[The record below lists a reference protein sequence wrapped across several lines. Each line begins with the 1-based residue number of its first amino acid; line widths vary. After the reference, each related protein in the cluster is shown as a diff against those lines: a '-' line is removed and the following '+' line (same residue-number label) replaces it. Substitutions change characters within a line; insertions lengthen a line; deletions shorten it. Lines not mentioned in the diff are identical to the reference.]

1 MNKTYKL
8 IKLINLNNY
17 RLIDNPLYFIY
28 GNENDKYIL
37 IDIKRQSSVSL
48 SEEDYKE
55 IKKMSEEELDLLFE
69 LREIL

>member
-1 MNKTYKL
+1 MNKTYKS

-17 RLIDNPLYFIY
+17 RLINNPLYFIY

-55 IKKMSEEELDLLFE
+55 IKNMSEEDLELLFE

>member
-1 MNKTYKL
+1 MNKTYRL
-8 IKLINLNNY
+8 TNLINLNNY
-17 RLIDNPLYFIY
+17 RLIYSPLYFVY

-37 IDIKRQSSVSL
+37 IDIKRRSSVSL
-48 SEEDYKE
+48 SEEEYKE

>member
-1 MNKTYKL
+1 MKKTYRLTNL
-8 IKLINLNNY
+8 ISLNKY
-17 RLIDNPLYFIY
+17 RIIKNPLYFVY

-37 IDIKRQSSVSL
+37 IDIDKRSGVSL

-69 LREIL
+69 LRESL

>member
-17 RLIDNPLYFIY
+17 RIINNPLYLIY

>member
-1 MNKTYKL
+1 MKKTYKL
-8 IKLINLNNY
+8 INLISLNKY
-17 RLIDNPLYFIY
+17 RIIKNPLYFVY

-37 IDIKRQSSVSL
+37 MDIYKRSAVSL

>member
-17 RLIDNPLYFIY
+17 RIIDNPLYFIY
-28 GNENDKYIL
+28 GNENDRYIL